1 MKIIC
6 DTKNL
11 VLREFLEIDSYEI
24 FQLNADQEL
33 MKAMNEKPFTTE
45 EEALYFI
52 QKMQEHYTEHG
63 FGLWGV
69 HELRSGRFLGW
80 CGLRATKYGP
90 VINVRLKKKFWNKGY
105 AKEAVNAVVDY
116 AIDELKLT
124 KFAAKANANTPATLA
139 ILQKSKLKAS
149 EESPMVF
156 KYISE

>member
-11 VLREFLEIDSYEI
+11 VLREFLEIDAYEVY
-24 FQLNADQEL
+24 QMNADEEL
-33 MKAMNEKPFTTE
+33 MKSINEKPYATE
-45 EEALYFI
+45 EEATFFI
-52 QKMQEHYTEHG
+52 EKMMEHYAAHG

-90 VINVRLKKKFWNKGY
+90 VINVRLKKKHWNKGY
-105 AKEAVNAVVDY
+105 AKEAVNAVVEY
-116 AIDELKLT
+116 AINELQLT

-139 ILQKSKLKAS
+139 ILKKSKLTAS
-149 EESPMVF
+149 EENPLVF
-156 KYISE
+156 KFISA